1 MAYLH
6 AADALTFSAC
16 SREMPIDK
24 STSSDYNTACS
35 HAAHTFMKSTSLVHS
50 RATTTD
56 KSTSADYSH
65 LVRDEH
71 GLTCATS
78 RPARRYAP
86 ACWSCFAIYFGGA
99 RPAERRECGWMLP
112 DRATT
117 VPLLWSRIPPRPPL
131 FQFKSSI
138 GGVARESY
146 GTAA

>member
-1 MAYLH
+1 MR
-6 AADALTFSAC
+6 S
-16 SREMPIDK
+16 
-24 STSSDYNTACS
+24 
-35 HAAHTFMKSTSLVHS
+35 
-50 RATTTD
+50 
-56 KSTSADYSH
+56 
-65 LVRDEH
+65 
-71 GLTCATS
+71 
-78 RPARRYAP
+78 PARTENRNVVENPPP
-86 ACWSCFAIYFGGA
+86 ALALDPGA